1 MTSVQCSEQ
10 CTDHPQVAQDDTE
23 SAIYLNGLIAG
34 IKAKTRVKVPDPF
47 TIARMSAQQA
57 NFFDQVT
64 QYFGE
69 AAQFTNL
76 PKGLLEQIRV
86 CNSVYRFDFPLRRNT
101 GEIEVIRAWRV
112 EHSQHKMP
120 VKGGI
125 RYSPDV
131 YEEEVM
137 ALAALMT
144 YKCAIVDVPF
154 GGAKGG
160 IKIEPKDYSLDE
172 LERITRRYA
181 AELTKKGFLGP
192 GVDVPAPDYGTGER
206 EMAWIADTYATLNP
220 GQLDALG
227 CVTGKPITQGGVRG
241 RKEATGRGL
250 YFALREACNEPDE
263 MKRLG
268 LPLGLAGKRII
279 VQGLGNVGYH
289 AAKFC
294 REGGGVITAIA
305 EREGAITN
313 PKGLNEDE
321 VFNHRKASGS
331 ILNFPGAT
339 NIADSKAA
347 LELECDV
354 LLPAALESVFTGE
367 NAPRIKAKIILEGAN
382 GPTTP
387 EADPVFRQKGIL
399 VIPDI
404 YCNAGGVTVSYF
416 EWLKNLSHVRFG
428 RMQKRHEQ
436 ANELNML
443 RAIEDATG
451 KKFSE
456 TERSAFA
463 KGPDEQDLV
472 NSGLEETM
480 IAAFHELLTARRQTA
495 SIPDLRIAAFFI
507 AIQKVARSYVEM
519 GIFP

>member
-1 MTSVQCSEQ
+1 MSEQ
-10 CTDHPQVAQDDTE
+10 A
-23 SAIYLNGLIAG
+23 S
-34 IKAKTRVKVPDPF
+34 
-47 TIARMSAQQA
+47 
-57 NFFDQVT
+57 FFDQVT
-64 QYFGE
+64 QYFNE
-69 AAQFTNL
+69 AARFTKY
-76 PKGLLEQIRV
+76 PKGLLEQIRA
-86 CNSVYRFDFPLRRNT
+86 CNSVYRFDFPLRRAD
-101 GEIEVIRAWRV
+101 GAIEVIHAWRV
-112 EHSQHKMP
+112 EHSHHKLP

-125 RYSPDV
+125 RYSPGV
-131 YEEEVM
+131 HEEEVM

-160 IKIEPKDYSLDE
+160 IKIEPKDYSPE
-172 LERITRRYA
+172 EVERITRRYA
-181 AELTKKGFLGP
+181 HELTKKAFLGP
-192 GVDVPAPDYGTGER
+192 GIDVPAPDYGTGER
-206 EMAWIADTYATLNP
+206 EMAWIADTYAALNP
-220 GQLDALG
+220 GQLDALA
-227 CVTGKPITQGGVRG
+227 CVTGKPVTQGGVRG

-250 YFALREACNEPDE
+250 YFALREACNEPEE
-263 MKRLG
+263 MQRLG
-268 LPLGLAGKRII
+268 LPRGLDGKRIV

-294 REGGGVITAIA
+294 REGGAIITVIA
-305 EREGAITN
+305 EREGAIHN

-321 VFNHRKASGS
+321 VFNHRKATGS
-331 ILNFPGAT
+331 ILNFPGAV
-339 NIADSKAA
+339 NIEDTRAA
-347 LELECDV
+347 LELECEV
-354 LLPAALESVFTGE
+354 LLPAALENVFTAD

-387 EADPVFRQKGIL
+387 EADPIFRNKGIL

-436 ANELNML
+436 ANELAML
-443 RAIEDATG
+443 KAIESATG
-451 KKFSE
+451 RRFSDA
-456 TERSAFA
+456 ERDLIA

-480 IAAFHELLTARRQTA
+480 IAAFHDLLNTQRTTEG
-495 SIPDLRIAAFFI
+495 IPDLRIAAFLN
-507 AIQKVARSYVEM
+507 AIHKVARSYTEL

>member
-1 MTSVQCSEQ
+1 
-10 CTDHPQVAQDDTE
+10 
-23 SAIYLNGLIAG
+23 
-34 IKAKTRVKVPDPF
+34 
-47 TIARMSAQQA
+47 
-57 NFFDQVT
+57 
-64 QYFGE
+64 
-69 AAQFTNL
+69 
-76 PKGLLEQIRV
+76 
-86 CNSVYRFDFPLRRNT
+86 VYRFDFPLRRNS
-101 GEIEVIRAWRV
+101 GEIEVIHAWRV
-112 EHSQHKMP
+112 EHSHHKMP

-125 RYSPDV
+125 RYSPEV

-160 IKIEPKDYSLDE
+160 IRIEPKDYELNE
-172 LERITRRYA
+172 LERITRRYT
-181 AELTKKGFLGP
+181 AELTKKNFLGP
-192 GVDVPAPDYGTGER
+192 GIDVPAPDYGTGER
-206 EMAWIADTYATLNP
+206 EMAWMADTYAALNP
-220 GQLDALG
+220 GQLDAFG
-227 CVTGKPITQGGVRG
+227 CVTGKPVTQGGVRG

-250 YFALREACNEPDE
+250 FFALREACNEPEE

-268 LPLGLAGKRII
+268 MSRGMDGKRIV

-294 REGGGVITAIA
+294 REGGGILIAIA
-305 EREGAITN
+305 EREGAIMN
-313 PKGLNEDE
+313 AKGLNEDE

-339 NIADSKAA
+339 SLTDSAAA

-354 LLPAALESVFTGE
+354 LLPAALESVFTAD

-387 EADPVFRQKGIL
+387 EADPIFREKGML

-436 ANELNML
+436 ANELAML
-443 RAIEDATG
+443 KVIEESTG
-451 KKFSE
+451 KKLSE
-456 TERSAFA
+456 AERAAIA

-480 IAAFHELLTARRQTA
+480 IGAFHELLNTRRTTQG
-495 SIPDLRIAAFFI
+495 IPDLRIAAFLG
-507 AIQKVARSYVEM
+507 AIHKIARSYSEL